1 MCWFPKSP
9 LKIHWRPQTL
19 GFLGDLQ
26 ATSPGHHV
34 PAGNLH
40 GKNKYVIH
48 IRNLKV
54 ALNHRLVLKILHK
67 VIKFNHNFM
76 AKIIHRNEHRVQ
88 KKKVKSKSEK
98 DFFTLMNNSDF
109 GKTME
114 NIRKHRDIKFVTTEK
129 RRNYLVFKPNYHSK
143 KFFTQS
149 FLATKMKK
157 TQIFMNKPAYLSVS
171 ILELSKTVIYKFWYD
186 YIKLKYKEKAR
197 LYYMDTDIQ
206 FCCLYKNR

>member
-1 MCWFPKSP
+1 MLVPVKNSNRCVKQGLLHLENAFFVKSSIFVLVP
-9 LKIHWRPQTL
+9 WESLKIPWRPQTL

-48 IRNLKV
+48 ISNLKV

-88 KKKVKSKSEK
+88 KKKVKNKSEK

-129 RRNYLVFKPNYHSK
+129 RRNYLMFKVFWQQK
-143 KFFTQS
+143 
-149 FLATKMKK
+149 
-157 TQIFMNKPAYLSVS
+157 
-171 ILELSKTVIYKFWYD
+171 WR
-186 YIKLKYKEKAR
+186 KLKY
-197 LYYMDTDIQ
+197 LWINQPTWVYQY
-206 FCCLYKNR
+206 